1 MSNLGGV
8 LQQLQQLQ
16 LQQNAALA
24 ATASLGSTTAYQIIH
39 DIRSQQE
46 NLINQHTNN
55 NNNNNSAAGNNNNN
69 NNLTNLHHNL
79 INKQHHSSSL
89 PDLDPAILG
98 AAPSKP
104 QSIWGDMAGSRQS
117 PITTGGLNPTPP
129 PIQQSVSPLSN
140 LAQQNSSSTSSL
152 NSNNNQLGQFNPNNI
167 DSNLLAQQLREF
179 SNNNGSATNA
189 NMINLMMS
197 DNNIKDKI
205 QRLFEQTKLE
215 EDRRRKQDEY
225 QQKVKN
231 IRFYFIV
238 NLKRQNIANFFVGF

>member
-1 MSNLGGV
+1 MSVLGGV

-24 ATASLGSTTAYQIIH
+24 ATASLGPTTAYQIIN

-46 NLINQHTNN
+46 TLINQYAASTNSN
-55 NNNNNSAAGNNNNN
+55 NNNNNSNNNSANNNNSN
-69 NNLTNLHHNL
+69 QLNNLHHNL
-79 INKQHHSSSL
+79 MNKQHHSSSL

-104 QSIWGDMAGSRQS
+104 QSIWGDMTGSRQS

-129 PIQQSVSPLSN
+129 PIQQSISPMSN
-140 LAQQNSSSTSSL
+140 LGQQNSSSTSSL

-167 DSNLLAQQLREF
+167 ESNLLAQQLREF
-179 SNNNGSATNA
+179 TNNNGSASNA
-189 NMINLMMS
+189 NMINLMMN

-205 QRLFEQTKLE
+205 QRLFEQTKIE
-215 EDRRRKQDEY
+215 EERRRKQDEY
-225 QQKVKN
+225 QQKVS
-231 IRFYFIV
+231 
-238 NLKRQNIANFFVGF
+238 